1 MHTTV
6 LILLHVFGGFVLFR
20 FVFLTATETRQNMS
34 SEKGLSQPIT
44 SFYISKIHPGRI
56 TLFLSEQNTLRD
68 TFRALGFLTVVL
80 SGSYHDNASKMNYF
94 KWVIYRVQMLFL
106 YTQC

>member
-6 LILLHVFGGFVLFR
+6 LILLHVFWGFC
-20 FVFLTATETRQNMS
+20 FVSFCFCLTATETRQNMS

-94 KWVIYRVQMLFL
+94 K
-106 YTQC
+106 